1 MPQNG
6 TKNLIPFNQR
16 TEKEQQEI
24 RRKGGIKSGEARRR
38 KKNLKET
45 MQMILDLRVA
55 NPIFKEAMDN
65 GKVKKSEQTNQTAL
79 LMRLFELAMTS
90 EDLKYLEKIQ
100 EIVGQKPNNQ
110 QEINLSIEDSTT
122 SKTTSAFMDKLKSRK
137 NSFDDEEQ
145 EQEQEQEQEEVIDV
159 E

>member
-145 EQEQEQEQEEVIDV
+145 EQEEVIDV

>member
-145 EQEQEQEQEEVIDV
+145 EQEQEEVIDV